1 MNSAP
6 AVPRPAGDAR
16 AEEVTI
22 SMTDSGGQPGCRS
35 EQRYPSELGK
45 PGERGVPLCSAAE
58 PRWLTEVR
66 LRASRRVLWLR
77 HLWSQHHYEGEHLL
91 AISHSEVDRALAA
104 RTEASEAEQAFYR
117 LDERAAAASA
127 QIAALAERPE
137 DARLEHLVVTLG
149 LSPVDTALFV
159 LTVARALDPA
169 IGRVFGYLLDA
180 TEAAD
185 PTFSL
190 AVTLFEL
197 TGEPPPGPDSAL
209 VRWLLAEP
217 AVTGGDAFAC
227 STGWRA
233 DAVLLRALAGR
244 AAAGGSGA
252 DAWRAAL
259 ATTDWSGGGSGRII
273 EPPPGPVL
281 RPEALEE
288 IVGFVQM
295 LGQGGEAGLPIEIEL
310 SGAAGSGRTT
320 LAAQAAAR
328 LGCQLVAVDAAALA
342 SRADCFAAATREAR
356 RARLDGSVLA
366 WERAEALPAEL
377 WKAIPAAPLTF
388 LSVETPVAGT
398 AGAAGHRSIRRAVRC
413 GPIGRPERLRL
424 WSSLAATPAP
434 TAVAEWAL
442 RPAEICVAAH
452 VAHAGDHEVGE
463 VCRRLLMAGTP
474 ELLSP
479 LPLPFVWADLVLSPV
494 TTAHLREL
502 ESQAADRGQVLDDWG
517 FSRLTSLGRGT
528 TALFAGPSGT
538 GKTMAAQVLARS
550 LGLGL
555 YRVDLAGVVSK
566 YIGETEKHLRELFEA
581 CERAPVLLLFDEAD
595 ALFGKRTQ
603 VSDAHDRYANIEID
617 YVLQRMEQ
625 FDGVAVLATN
635 RKGDLDTAF
644 VRRLRFIIDF
654 APPSAGEREQLWRLA
669 LEGAGD
675 AEGKPLVA
683 ELDWAGLGRELDLT
697 GAGIKSAAV
706 AAAFLARSEGQLIC
720 ERHVLAAARRELEKQ
735 GVVVRPGQMELR

>member
-1 MNSAP
+1 MGDAVNPAP
-6 AVPRPAGDAR
+6 AVLARPAPDR
-16 AEEVTI
+16 E
-22 SMTDSGGQPGCRS
+22 
-35 EQRYPSELGK
+35 
-45 PGERGVPLCSAAE
+45 AE

-77 HLWSQHHYEGEHLL
+77 HLWAGHHYEGEHVLG
-91 AISHSEVDRALAA
+91 ISHSEVDRTLTSE
-104 RTEASEAEQAFYR
+104 TEAAEAEQAFYR
-117 LDERAAAASA
+117 SDKHAAAASA

-137 DARLEHLVVTLG
+137 DARLEHLMVTLG
-149 LSPVDTALFV
+149 LSRMDAALFA
-159 LTVARALDPA
+159 LTAAAALDPA
-169 IGRVFGYLLDA
+169 ITRVFGYLLDV

-185 PTFSL
+185 PTPSL
-190 AVTLFEL
+190 AATLFEL
-197 TGEPPPGPDSAL
+197 TGELPPGPDSAL
-209 VRWLLAEP
+209 VRWLVAEP
-217 AVTGGDAFAC
+217 VVTGRDAFAW

-233 DAVLLRALAGR
+233 DALLLRAIAGPAPGQESDAASRSAVLAK
-244 AAAGGSGA
+244 
-252 DAWRAAL
+252 
-259 ATTDWSGGGSGRII
+259 TDWSAGLTGRVV
-273 EPPPGPVL
+273 EPPAGPVL

-288 IVGFVQM
+288 IVGFVQR
-295 LGQGGEAGLPIEIEL
+295 LGSGGEAGLPIEIEL
-310 SGAAGSGRTT
+310 AGAGGSGRTA

-328 LGCQLVAVDAAALA
+328 LGSPLVAVDAAALA
-342 SRADCFAAATREAR
+342 NRADALAAATREVR
-356 RARLDGSVLA
+356 RARLAGSVLA
-366 WERAEALPAEL
+366 WEHAEALPAEL

-388 LSVETPVAGT
+388 LSVETPLAGT
-398 AGAAGHRSIRRAVRC
+398 AGAAGYRAVRRSVRC

-452 VAHAGDHEVGE
+452 VAHAGDREVDE

-474 ELLSP
+474 DLLSP
-479 LPLPFVWADLVLSPV
+479 LPLPFRWIDLVLSPG
-494 TTAHLREL
+494 TAAHLREL
-502 ESQAADRGQVLDDWG
+502 EAQARDRGQVLDDWG
-517 FSRLTSLGRGT
+517 FARLSSLGRGT

-644 VRRLRFIIDF
+644 VRRLKFIIDF
-654 APPSAGEREQLWRLA
+654 APPSAAERERLWRLA
-669 LEGAGD
+669 LEGATD
-675 AEGKPLVA
+675 VEGKPLVA
-683 ELDWAGLGRELDLT
+683 ALDWASLARELDLT

-706 AAAFLARSEGQLIC
+706 AAAFLARTEGGPIS

-735 GVVVRPGQMELR
+735 GVVVRPGRLELR

>member
-1 MNSAP
+1 VSAASTARRPAGSAP
-6 AVPRPAGDAR
+6 AEEIVRSVPGPGGRRDGAR
-16 AEEVTI
+16 E
-22 SMTDSGGQPGCRS
+22 PGSPDIQATAS
-35 EQRYPSELGK
+35 E
-45 PGERGVPLCSAAE
+45 AE
-58 PRWLTEVR
+58 PRWLAEVR

-77 HLWSQHHYEGEHLL
+77 HLWSGHHYEGEHLL

-104 RTEASEAEQAFYR
+104 PAEAAEAEQAFYR
-117 LDERAAAASA
+117 SDERAVAVTV
-127 QIAALAERPE
+127 QIAALAQGPG
-137 DARLEHLVVTLG
+137 DAALGHLAATLG
-149 LSPVDTALFV
+149 LSPADLALFT
-159 LTVARALDPA
+159 LAAAGALNPA
-169 IGRVFGYLLDA
+169 IARVFGYLLDV

-185 PTFSL
+185 PTPAL
-190 AVTLFEL
+190 AAALFEL
-197 TGEPPPGPDSAL
+197 AGQPPPGPESAL
-209 VRWLLAEP
+209 LRWLLAEP
-217 AVTGGDAFAC
+217 VMPGRDAFAG
-227 STGWRA
+227 TAGWRA
-233 DAVLLRALAGR
+233 DTTLLRALAAGPAGTAGQP
-244 AAAGGSGA
+244 AAPDWAGGTA
-252 DAWRAAL
+252 
-259 ATTDWSGGGSGRII
+259 GRVV
-273 EPPPGPVL
+273 PPPLGPVL

-288 IVGFVQM
+288 IVGFVQT
-295 LGQGGEAGLPIEIEL
+295 LGQ
-310 SGAAGSGRTT
+310 SGAAGLPVEIELAGAPGSGRTA

-328 LGCQLVAVDAAALA
+328 LGSRLVTVDAAALA
-342 SRADCFAAATREAR
+342 SRADAVAAATREAR

-366 WERAEALPAEL
+366 WEHAEALPTEL
-377 WKAIPAAPLTF
+377 WNAIPRAPLTF
-388 LSVETPVAGT
+388 LSVETPA
-398 AGAAGHRSIRRAVRC
+398 AGAAGFRSIRRSVRC
-413 GPIGRPERLRL
+413 GPVGRPERLRL

-442 RPAEICVAAH
+442 RPAEIRVAAH
-452 VAHAGDHEVGE
+452 AAAAGDQEVSE

-479 LPLPFVWADLVLSPV
+479 LPLPFTWADLVLSPV
-494 TTAHLREL
+494 TTAHLSEL
-502 ESQAADRGQVLDDWG
+502 EAQAAHRAQVLDDWR
-517 FSRLTSLGRGT
+517 FARLTSLGRGT

-625 FDGVAVLATN
+625 FDGIAVLATN
-635 RKGDLDTAF
+635 RKSDLDTAF

-654 APPSAGEREQLWRLA
+654 APPGAGEREQLWRLA
-669 LEGAGD
+669 LEGATD
-675 AEGKPLVA
+675 IEGRPLVG
-683 ELDWAGLGRELDLT
+683 ELDWAGLARELDLT

-706 AAAFLARSEGQLIC
+706 AAAFLAHGEGSVIG

-735 GVVVRPGQMELR
+735 GVVVRPGQLELR